1 MIINTISLGNI
12 GATTDETL
20 EFVKKKSKRQNKFG
34 KYDDIQFIYNE
45 LSSQYIKLPRKL
57 TDQICAESDPAF
69 GYSTEDGITAV
80 VHQYEL
86 FSISG
91 NGANLKLDLNL
102 KSFSP
107 YVRVTKDSTTQHRY
121 VILTIN
127 TEKVKLIQYDRSLPI
142 MGTFKYPKKNLLGCI
157 IDWTSSEPINIWTKD
172 DQKKSF
178 KKWTFTIGEFSET
191 SEEAEAYEPVNV
203 ETTTEFEKEEFKSLN
218 VMWRKKQTTRTFLY
232 NYDVK
237 PNTMLTYREDA
248 EVNPYS
254 KHGACLFSIHQKK
267 IFDNTND
274 FTKSIASQ
282 VKGALG
288 YVPKAVLL
296 ASDVTD
302 LTYDDMLKLHFNYVL
317 REEEDGSISTM
328 KSN

>member
-1 MIINTISLGNI
+1 MIINTITLGVNEPV
-12 GATTDETL
+12 TSQTL
-20 EFVKKKSKRQNKFG
+20 EFSKKKSKRQNKFG
-34 KYDDIQFIYNE
+34 KYDDVQFIYNK
-45 LSSQYIKLPRKL
+45 LSNQYIKLPRKL
-57 TDQICAESDPAF
+57 TDQVCIDADESY
-69 GYSTEDGITAV
+69 GYSTEDGIIAG

-107 YVRVTKDSTTQHRY
+107 YLRVTKDSTQHRY
-121 VILTIN
+121 VILTLN
-127 TEKVKLIQYDRSLPI
+127 TEEVKLIQYDHSLPI
-142 MGTFKYPKKNLLGCI
+142 MGTFKYPKENLLGCI

-172 DQKKSF
+172 NQKKSF
-178 KKWTFTIGEFSET
+178 KKWTFTIAPASET
-191 SEEAEAYEPVNV
+191 SEEAVAYDQVDVEA
-203 ETTTEFEKEEFKSLN
+203 TTEFEKEEFKSLN

-232 NYDVK
+232 NYDIK

-288 YVPKAVLL
+288 YVPRAILL